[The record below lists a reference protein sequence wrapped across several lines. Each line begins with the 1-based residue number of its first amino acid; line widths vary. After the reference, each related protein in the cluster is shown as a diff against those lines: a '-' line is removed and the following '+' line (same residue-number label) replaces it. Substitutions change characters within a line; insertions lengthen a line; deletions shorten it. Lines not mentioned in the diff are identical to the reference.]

1 MATAGPAHATEPPP
15 APPEGRVT
23 LLFHFARL
31 QLPSIAL
38 TQPSFRTHLART
50 FALSAAKSP
59 TPLAWETYLDA
70 LYVLDWLVA
79 VGCLTN
85 QNAAWEMLFAAR
97 TGRSDCL
104 LVDALRARACRLY
117 PRDDERQESSV
128 GEFWSALI
136 APERDGGTAIL
147 ARYDGQR
154 PLAPWL
160 IRVFQNRH
168 LSELRSHHGVTSLP
182 DDDIAQPMPTATPT
196 ETRWHEVFCDAAR
209 QWLRD
214 LPDAERLL
222 LGLRWRYRLSQREVA
237 SLLGVHEGTTSR
249 QTDKLRD
256 GALKAISEQL
266 VVAGWTGDDIDGY
279 ILTEMAS
286 LLVDEPSLNADSLK
300 RLLTARGKAL
310 PGEATLVSPTR

>member
-1 MATAGPAHATEPPP
+1 MATAGTAPTVDPPP
-15 APPEGRVT
+15 APGFPEGRAR
-23 LLFHFARL
+23 LLYHFARL
-31 QLPSIAL
+31 QLPAITVTEPTFRAQLQRTYAL
-38 TQPSFRTHLART
+38 F
-50 FALSAAKSP
+50 AAKAAGKGEP
-59 TPLAWETYLDA
+59 VTWPGYLDN

-79 VGCLTN
+79 VGCLTG

-117 PRDDERQESSV
+117 PRNEEQQESSV

-147 ARYDGQR
+147 TRYDGQR

-182 DDDIAQPMPTATPT
+182 DDDVAQPMPSATPT
-196 ETRWHEVFCDAAR
+196 EARWHEVFCDAAR
-209 QWLRD
+209 GWLRE

-237 SLLGVHEGTTSR
+237 GLLGVHEGTISR

-256 GALKAISEQL
+256 RALASIGEQL
-266 VVAGWTGDDIDGY
+266 VAAGWTETDFESY
-279 ILTEMAS
+279 ILTEMAG
-286 LLVDEPSLNADSLK
+286 LLVDEPSLNADGLK
-300 RLLTARGKAL
+300 RLLAARGKAL
-310 PGEATLVSPTR
+310 PGA

>member
-1 MATAGPAHATEPPP
+1 MATAGPAPALDLAPPLP
-15 APPEGRVT
+15 SPPEGRVT
-23 LLFHFARL
+23 LLYHFARL
-31 QLPSIAL
+31 QLPAIAL
-38 TQPSFRTHLART
+38 TQPGFRAHLART

-59 TPLAWETYLDA
+59 SPLAWEAYLDG

-85 QNAAWEMLFAAR
+85 QTAAWEMLFAAR

-147 ARYDGQR
+147 SRYDGQR

-182 DDDIAQPMPTATPT
+182 DDDIAQPMPTASQT

-237 SLLGVHEGTTSR
+237 ALLGVHEGTISR

-256 GALKAISEQL
+256 RALETIGEQL
-266 VVAGWTGDDIDGY
+266 VLAGWTDDDLAGY

-300 RLLTARGKAL
+300 RLLAARGKAL
-310 PGEATLVSPTR
+310 PG